1 MTTWGPP
8 SAPTARSNSNLSP
21 CRRKSEA
28 EKKLR
33 NRIETPFSCSI
44 FFQAA
49 TAGFGVFVVG
59 GFLI

>member
-1 MTTWGPP
+1 M
-8 SAPTARSNSNLSP
+8 PTQKRSGE
-21 CRRKSEA
+21 EA
-28 EKKLR
+28 QKQ
-33 NRIETPFSCSI
+33 RIETPFSCSI